1 MAERFLPIF
10 ELTRGRIV
18 ESIHYGAIAVVDSH
32 GKLLY
37 SLGDPQTVAFLRSS
51 AKPFQVLPFVERG
64 GVEHYG
70 FTPKELAL
78 SCASHETAQIHLDAV
93 KALQEK
99 IGIQESDLQCGP
111 HLPGDPDMLKSV
123 IINHITPTANFNNC
137 SGKHTAM
144 LAHAKMR
151 GLPLNTY
158 LDREHPIQQDILSTF
173 AEMCQY
179 DRSKVELGTD
189 GCSAPNFALPL
200 YNAALGFAR
209 LCDPQSAVGFPRE
222 LSEARASACQRITS
236 AMTSHSEMISGYG
249 EFDCELMKVGA
260 GKIITK
266 RGAEGFQAIGLL
278 PGAINS
284 TSPGIGIAFKVMD
297 GDASRMDDQLEST
310 ARVRPAV
317 TLEILR
323 QLGALSEEQLKA
335 LSAFGPNR
343 ILKNHRGL
351 VTGESRP
358 AFKLMQKG

>member
-1 MAERFLPIF
+1 MTERFLPIF
-10 ELTRGRIV
+10 ELTRGRII
-18 ESIHYGAIAVVDSH
+18 ESIHSGSIAVMDMS
-32 GKLLY
+32 GKLIASY
-37 SLGDPQTVAFLRSS
+37 GDPQTVAFLRSS

-64 GVEHYG
+64 GVEHFG

-78 SCASHETAQIHLDAV
+78 SCASHETAQIHLEAV

-111 HLPGDPDMLKSV
+111 HLPGDPAMLKSV
-123 IINHITPTANFNNC
+123 IINNIKPTANFNNC

-151 GLPLNTY
+151 GLPLDTY
-158 LDREHPIQQDILSTF
+158 LDINHPIQQDILTCF
-173 AEMCQY
+173 AEMCEY
-179 DRSKVELGTD
+179 PREKVELGVD

-200 YNAALGFAR
+200 FNAALGFAR
-209 LCDPQSAVGFPRE
+209 LCDPRD
-222 LSEARASACQRITS
+222 LSDVRASACRKITS
-236 AMTSHSEMISGYG
+236 AMATHSEMISGYG

-278 PGAINS
+278 PGAINP
-284 TSPGIGIAFKVMD
+284 TSPGIGIAFKVTD
-297 GDASRMDDQLEST
+297 GDASRMNDQLESA

-323 QLGALSEEQLKA
+323 QLGALNEAQLKDLA
-335 LSAFGPNR
+335 EFGPNLP
-343 ILKNHRGL
+343 IKNHRGII
-351 VTGESRP
+351 TGESRP
-358 AFKLMQKG
+358 VFQLKANT